1 MHELERHLGRQVISV
16 ILLNRKYTKVSRP
29 ALEILTHILEVAML
43 RVWRQIGAACNLTN
57 RTSQNSNLDLL
68 VEELLRFAE
77 PFYWNVMELL
87 EFAKEQPQLSYP
99 SLLEE
104 RGLIPSQL
112 KLIPVPKMNVASL
125 LRLDTEET
133 TDSAENPK

>member
-1 MHELERHLGRQVISV
+1 MHELERHLGRQVVSV
-16 ILLNRKYTKVSRP
+16 ILLNRKYTRVSRP
-29 ALEILTHILEVAML
+29 ALEILTHILEVVML
-43 RVWRQIGAACNLTN
+43 RVWRQIGAASHLTN
-57 RTSQNSNLDLL
+57 RTTQNSNLDLI

-77 PFYWNVMELL
+77 PFYWNMMELL

-104 RGLIPSQL
+104 RGLIPNQL
-112 KLIPVPKMNVASL
+112 KLIPAPKMNIASL

-133 TDSAENPK
+133 ADPAEKPE